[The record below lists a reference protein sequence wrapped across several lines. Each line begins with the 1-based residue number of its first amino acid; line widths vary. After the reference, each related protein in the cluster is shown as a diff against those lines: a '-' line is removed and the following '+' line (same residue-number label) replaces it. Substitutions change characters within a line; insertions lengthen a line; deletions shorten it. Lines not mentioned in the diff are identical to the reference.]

1 VDRFLQEFFTRFEKE
16 NELIDKIGFNPYYQ
30 SLSSGVNGIVTAKG
44 EEYFDL
50 ASNNYLGL
58 ANDKRVVSAMKS
70 ALEEYGASMCGTPI
84 ACGYADLLKELEAKV
99 SEFLGTEDSL
109 VFPSGYQANVALL
122 SNIADK
128 QDVILIDHY
137 AHASLIQGVIG
148 SGCKIKPFKHNS
160 MEHLEKLLQKT
171 EGYKKRFVVTESV
184 FSTEG
189 CIAPLARINEL
200 CRQYEAIPVVD
211 DSHGIGAIGKNG
223 RGILEEQ
230 GISNFQGIYTA
241 SLGKAIG
248 VAGGVVS
255 GSSQLIKF
263 LRYTCA
269 GLIYSTAIPP
279 VLAAGAISALNIL
292 VQNNSLI
299 NRLRENSDSI
309 LKLIVETG
317 FELIPAQAPIISIR
331 CHSTENCLILAK
343 ILYDNKILCTP
354 FIPPSVAPNSSVIR
368 LIAGAG
374 LKSEHIRE
382 LAEIIPR
389 VAKQYFAATASGE

>member
-1 VDRFLQEFFTRFEKE
+1 VDRFLQEFLTRFEKE

-58 ANDKRVVSAMKS
+58 ANDKRVVSAMKI

-99 SEFLGTEDSL
+99 SGFLGTKESL

-137 AHASLIQGVIG
+137 AHASLIQGVTG

-171 EGYKKRFVVTESV
+171 ESYNKRFVVTESV

-189 CIAPLARINEL
+189 SIAPLARIDEL
-200 CRQYEAIPVVD
+200 CRQYRAIPVVD
-211 DSHGIGAIGKNG
+211 DSHGIGTIGKNG

-263 LRYTCA
+263 LRYSCA

-279 VLAAGAISALNIL
+279 VLAAGVISALNIL
-292 VQNNSLI
+292 VQDNSLI
-299 NRLRENSDSI
+299 SRLRQNSDSI
-309 LKLIVETG
+309 LKLIVEAG

-331 CHSTENCLILAK
+331 CHTTENCLILAK

-389 VAKQYFAATASGE
+389 VAKLYFKATASGE